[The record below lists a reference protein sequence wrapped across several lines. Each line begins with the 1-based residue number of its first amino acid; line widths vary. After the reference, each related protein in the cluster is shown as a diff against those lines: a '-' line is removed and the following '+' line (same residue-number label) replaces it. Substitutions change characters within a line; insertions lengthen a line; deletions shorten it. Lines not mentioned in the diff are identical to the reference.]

1 MGVGCGGD
9 PALGSFGRFPA
20 ASLLRRAGRVDG
32 WVLTCVH
39 MGWGERKRGFGVL
52 GGLGLESFVWVWVG
66 WPGLVGLGLS
76 CWGWLMGLVLGL
88 GFVFQGLVWAGFGWA
103 DGAKLGGACLG
114 LGCLVWWVV

>member
-1 MGVGCGGD
+1 MLLAVFSRDGGPMGVGCGGD

-52 GGLGLESFVWVWVG
+52 GGLGLQGFFLAE
-66 WPGLVGLGLS
+66 WPGLVGLGLG
-76 CWGWLMGLVLGL
+76 CWLGWVSGLRL
-88 GFVFQGLVWAGFGWA
+88 GFVCRALGWAG
-103 DGAKLGGACLG
+103 LG
-114 LGCLVWWVV
+114 